1 MKREANYTP
10 IFEKYLRLKRLVG
23 AFEIKQTTSDAILFS
38 AVEDHQIEGLLAV
51 QQSGF
56 VYKLSDADSRRKP
69 FDVVA
74 TSWMTGYVVIKYP
87 KITCVMTVNNFV
99 WERDHSK
106 RKSLTLERAKEI
118 STYIVR

>member
-1 MKREANYTP
+1 MKREAAYTP

-38 AVEDHQIEGLLAV
+38 AVEDHQIEGLQAV

-74 TSWMTGYVVIKYP
+74 TSWMTGYVVIRYP
-87 KITCVMTVNNFV
+87 KTTCVITVNNFV
-99 WERDHSK
+99 HERDHSK
-106 RKSLTLERAKEI
+106 RKSLTVERAKEI
-118 STYIVR
+118 STYIIK